1 MENTFGKNIIPDN
14 DIERVEALKRYKILD
29 TPPEHAFDHIAN
41 LATQIFNVPISLIS
55 LVDAEQVYFKANV
68 GMGKATTAPRGVSVC
83 SLAVLDQEVTVFEN
97 APEEPCLLTNP
108 NVAGSFGLKFY
119 AGAPLTTADGY
130 RIGTLCIIDKTP
142 RKFDSKSRAIMQSMA
157 KIVMD
162 EIELRLSSI
171 SEIQKQNELMEEAE
185 AANEELLA
193 ANEELMRSQSEIEI
207 LNKELSET
215 NNEISA
221 ANEELLSVN
230 HALKIS
236 QNSLLVA
243 NAKLAES
250 ENLKNMAIE
259 QADLGIWYIDAETR
273 AFIPSPRLKEFFGYH
288 EDETMPYEA
297 AVSQI
302 REDYSAKVVEKIN
315 HAFLNNES
323 YDLEYPIIEF
333 KSKRQRWIKS
343 TGKLNPAEKG
353 RKSYFSGTVMD
364 ITEQKENEQ
373 RKNDF
378 ISIVS
383 HELKTPLTSMGGYI
397 QVLQMR
403 ANKNNDA
410 TSSNILNRAH
420 LQTRKMNTLIDG
432 FLNMK
437 RAETGKIPIDLK
449 LFDMADLVKEA
460 EVESLAT
467 ISSHHIVFAPVE
479 YTPVEADRDK
489 IGQVITNLINN
500 AVKYSPP
507 GSTIN
512 VACITINQTAQVS
525 VKDKGMGIL
534 PADQEKLFD
543 RFYRVDSKQMANI
556 SGFGIGLYLCDE
568 IIRGH
573 GGRIW
578 VESILG
584 VGSTFYFSLPL

>member
-14 DIERVEALKRYKILD
+14 DIERIEALKRYKILD
-29 TPPEHAFDHIAN
+29 TPPENAFDNIAK

-55 LVDAEQVYFKANV
+55 LVDVEQVYFKANL
-68 GMGKATTAPRGVSVC
+68 GMGNTRTAKRGVSLC
-83 SLAVLDQEVTVFEN
+83 SLAILDQEVTVFEN

-119 AGAPLTTADGY
+119 AGAPLTTTDGF

-142 RKFDSKSRAIMQSMA
+142 RKFDAEGRAIMERMA

-171 SEIQKQNELMEEAE
+171 SEKEKQHELMEEAE

-193 ANEELMRSQSEIEI
+193 ANEELMRSQREVEI
-207 LNKELSET
+207 LNRELSET
-215 NNEISA
+215 NQEITV

-230 HALKIS
+230 HSLKIT
-236 QNSLLVA
+236 QNNLLLV

-259 QADLGIWYIDAETR
+259 QADLGIWYIDDETR
-273 AFIPSPRLKEFFGYH
+273 AFIPSRRLKQFFGYQEH
-288 EDETMPYEA
+288 EIMPYEA
-297 AVSQI
+297 AAAQI
-302 REDYSAKVVEKIN
+302 REDYRAKIIEDIN
-315 HAFLNNES
+315 QAFLNNAS
-323 YDLEYPIIEF
+323 YDLEYPIIELRT
-333 KSKRQRWIKS
+333 KRQRWVRS
-343 TGKLNPAEKG
+343 TGKLNPAGEGK
-353 RKSYFSGTVMD
+353 KSYFSGTVMD
-364 ITEQKENEQ
+364 ITEQKENDQ

-378 ISIVS
+378 ISMVS

-403 ANKNNDA
+403 ADKNCD
-410 TSSNILNRAH
+410 TMSGNILSRAYM
-420 LQTRKMNTLIDG
+420 QTRKMSTMIDG

-437 RAETGKIPIDLK
+437 RAETGKIPINFQ
-449 LFDMADLVKEA
+449 LFDMADLIREA

-467 ISSHHIVFAPVE
+467 ISSHRIVFAPVE
-479 YTPVEADRDK
+479 YTPVKADRDK

-500 AVKYSPP
+500 AVKYSAP

-512 VACITINQTAQVS
+512 VACITVNQTAQVS
-525 VKDKGMGIL
+525 VKDEGMGIL
-534 PADQEKLFD
+534 PADQEKLFH

-568 IIRGH
+568 IIQGH
-573 GGRIW
+573 CGKIW
-578 VESILG
+578 VESELG
-584 VGSTFYFSLPL
+584 VGSTFCFSLPL